1 MKGLTERQGL
11 IMRTRTAMVL
21 IPLVL
26 GFLVGGWGG
35 IIAVSA
41 APSEH
46 EVQFTSG
53 NDTLYGSLLLP
64 DMQPGQKVPAAVIIS
79 GSGPTDR
86 DGNSALLNGKIDS
99 NRNFAQ
105 TLANQGIASLRYDKL
120 GTGKTGLA
128 SHADHP
134 ADIGFN
140 LFVDEAQA
148 AYGYLRSRPEIDPQR
163 VMILGHSEGGMIAL
177 IVANQLKGTPDQ
189 PAALTLAAPLGS
201 PYLETIRRQLT
212 DQYRAGQAA
221 GQIPQTDADAAIAE
235 LNAII
240 KSLVETQHL
249 PATIATP
256 ALQQIFNPY
265 NEEFLAQ
272 VAPYDPMQLA
282 AALPPTLPA
291 LILHGTKDVQVTSD
305 DVNNVMHGFQMAGNT
320 RAALFELANVDHVFK
335 EVPGDP
341 DPANEYTNP
350 ALPFSHEAVDRLN
363 AFVAGSILAA

>member
-1 MKGLTERQGL
+1 
-11 IMRTRTAMVL
+11 MRAVIAILPLLAAFLAM
-21 IPLVL
+21 
-26 GFLVGGWGG
+26 GGGR
-35 IIAVSA
+35 ATPVA
-41 APSEH
+41 AASEQ

-64 DMQPGQKVPAAVIIS
+64 DMQPGRKVPAAVIIS

-86 DGNSALLNGKIDS
+86 DGNSALLDGKIDS

-105 TLANQGIASLRYDKL
+105 ALANQGVASLRYDKL
-120 GTGKTGLA
+120 GTGKTGIGSYANNL
-128 SHADHP
+128 

-148 AYGYLRSRPEIDPQR
+148 AYNYLRSRPEIDPQR
-163 VMILGHSEGGMIAL
+163 VMLLGHSEGGLIAL
-177 IVANQLKGTPDQ
+177 VIANQLKGTPDQ
-189 PAALTLAAPLGS
+189 PAALVLAAPLGS
-201 PYLETIRRQLT
+201 PYLQTIQRQIT

-221 GQIPQTDADAAIAE
+221 GQISQADADAAIAD
-235 LNAII
+235 LNNIVT
-240 KSLVETQHL
+240 SLIQTQHL

-256 ALQQIFNPY
+256 AFQQIFNPY
-265 NEEFLAQ
+265 NENFLAQ

-291 LILHGTKDVQVTSD
+291 LILHGMKDVQVSTG
-305 DVNNVMHGFQMAGNT
+305 DVDNVQRGFQTAGNA
-320 RAALFELANVDHVFK
+320 RAARFELANVDHVFK
-335 EVPGDP
+335 EITGDP

-363 AFVAGSILAA
+363 AFVASTILAS

>member
-1 MKGLTERQGL
+1 MGLSHRQGR
-11 IMRTRTAMVL
+11 IGRTCTAVV
-21 IPLVL
+21 IVPLML
-26 GFLVGGWGG
+26 AFCVGSWGG
-35 IIAVSA
+35 TLAVSA
-41 APSEH
+41 APSEQ

-64 DMQPGQKVPAAVIIS
+64 DMQPGQKVPAVVIIS

-86 DGNSALLNGKIDS
+86 DGNTPLLDGKIDA

-105 TLANQGIASLRYDKL
+105 ALANMGIASLRYDKL

-128 SHADHP
+128 SFADHL

-148 AYGYLRSRPEIDPQR
+148 AYGFLRSRPEIDPQR
-163 VMILGHSEGGMIAL
+163 VMLLGHSEGGLIAL

-189 PAALTLAAPLGS
+189 PAALALAAPLGS
-201 PYLETIRRQLT
+201 PYLETVRRQLT

-221 GQIPQTDADAAIAE
+221 GVIPQADADAAIAE

-249 PATIATP
+249 PATITTP

-265 NEEFLAQ
+265 NEKFLAQ
-272 VAPYDPMQLA
+272 VAPYNPMQLA
-282 AALPPTLPA
+282 ATLPPTLPT
-291 LILHGTKDVQVTSD
+291 LILHGTKDVQISSD
-305 DVNNVMHGFQMAGNT
+305 DVNNVLHGFQTAGNS

-335 EVPGDP
+335 EIPGDP
-341 DPANEYTNP
+341 NPATEYTNP
-350 ALPFSHEAVDRLN
+350 DFPFSHEAVDRLN
-363 AFVAGSILAA
+363 TFVSGSIKAS